1 MSNQKNNGSEY
12 GNWVSNKFIG
22 KSIAAFLFFAV
33 ITVLLFI
40 LPKSPG
46 IAIHISRAVMIVIS
60 AFFLVSSVYL
70 FVARHLF
77 SYTGGNLQKRV
88 LDEIR
93 DRIVWDGE
101 GKALDIGCGSGALT
115 IDLAKKYGN
124 AEIIGLDYWGKS
136 NWDYDKTQCET
147 NAKIENVEGNTKFIQ
162 GSASALPFEDDFF
175 DLVVSNMTFH
185 EVGDSK
191 DKFVPIREA
200 LRVLKKGRSFVF
212 QDLFK
217 LKAYY
222 GSTDHLIQSIKEMG
236 VREVFFV
243 DISEMDYVPV
253 ILKLPF
259 MLGTAGILFGKK

>member
-1 MSNQKNNGSEY
+1 MSKQDKSVSSY
-12 GNWVSNKFIG
+12 GNWVSDKLIG
-22 KSIAAFLFFAV
+22 KIMIVFSISTM
-33 ITVLLFI
+33 ITVLLFV

-60 AFFLVSSVYL
+60 AFFLISSVYL

-88 LDEIR
+88 LDEII
-93 DRIVWDGE
+93 DRIEWDGE

-115 IDLAKKYGN
+115 IALAKKHGN
-124 AEIIGLDYWGKS
+124 AEIVGLDYWGK

-147 NAKIENVEGNTKFIQ
+147 NAIFEKVERNTRFVQ
-162 GSASALPFEDDFF
+162 GSASRLPFEDNSF

-185 EVGDSK
+185 EVGDSEN
-191 DKFVPIREA
+191 KFVAIREA
-200 LRVLKKGRSFVF
+200 VRVLKKGKTFVF

-222 GSTDHLIQSIKEMG
+222 GSTDDLIRSVKEMG

-243 DISEMDYVPV
+243 DISKMDYVPA

-259 MLGTAGILFGKK
+259 MLGTAGLLFGKK